1 MDNTCN
7 PGLSINSLRKGKT
20 SHDLSWDVEVIA
32 KKAISKTKTKH
43 RTAAECNLQVW
54 SHVSL
59 VPKKGQT
66 YFNHAVEAGPTST
79 QTMWLSLVTATCLV
93 AICPIPVGSP
103 ITYFSLRTSLPITCF
118 GDCLRDDDVS
128 SLLCSLFLR
137 HVGSCRVLQR
147 KQTFLNDDYVPVPPH
162 PIRRQS
168 TREARAEIFS

>member
-66 YFNHAVEAGPTST
+66 YFNHAVEAGPTSM
-79 QTMWLSLVTATCLV
+79 QPSVFRMTA
-93 AICPIPVGSP
+93 
-103 ITYFSLRTSLPITCF
+103 
-118 GDCLRDDDVS
+118 
-128 SLLCSLFLR
+128 
-137 HVGSCRVLQR
+137 
-147 KQTFLNDDYVPVPPH
+147 
-162 PIRRQS
+162 IRQPGYGGC
-168 TREARAEIFS
+168 TRI